1 MSELAPLD
9 PDILA
14 DVLSKHPFVTID
26 GVCNVRDLGM
36 VPVADGEHVTR
47 SGFMY
52 RSGELAG
59 VTQHGMFLQSIP
71 GSGVIPKN
79 RQGTTAGPRRHHDIR
94 PAFRRRNR
102 KVRFSNPPN
111 RGRNRISCSG
121 L

>member
-9 PDILA
+9 PDLLA
-14 DVLSKHPFVTID
+14 DVLSKPPFVTVD

-59 VTQHGMFLQSIP
+59 VTQHGMLHFFLSPEHSWEWCNPQEQAKDSCGPSVSPRYSTCVQTQKSQSTIQRP
-71 GSGVIPKN
+71 PKS
-79 RQGTTAGPRRHHDIR
+79 RE
-94 PAFRRRNR
+94 
-102 KVRFSNPPN
+102 
-111 RGRNRISCSG
+111 
-121 L
+121 